1 MMKTV
6 DYSIEGL
13 NLKVEINTNKDS
25 EKRMTAYFIEAIRN
39 ETGMTRPQ
47 FSEWIGMPLR
57 TLQAWEKGTR
67 EMPEYVLRLIAYKV
81 RMEKE
86 AGRI

>member
-1 MMKTV
+1 MKTV
-6 DYSIEGL
+6 DYSIEGM
-13 NLKVEINTNKDS
+13 NLKIEMDMNLDS
-25 EKRMTAYFIEAIRN
+25 EKRITAYYIEAIRN
-39 ETGMTRPQ
+39 QTGMTRPQ
-47 FSEWIGMPLR
+47 FSDWLGVPLR

>member
-1 MMKTV
+1 MKTV
-6 DYSIEGL
+6 DYSIEGM
-13 NLKVEINTNKDS
+13 NLKVEIDTNLDS
-25 EKRMTAYFIEAIRN
+25 EKRMTAYYIEAIRK

-86 AGRI
+86 AGRL

>member
-1 MMKTV
+1 MKTFE
-6 DYSIEGL
+6 YCIEGMNL
-13 NLKVEINTNKDS
+13 NIEIEQNEDS
-25 EKRMTAYFIEAIRN
+25 GKRLTAYYMEAIRK
-39 ETGMTRPQ
+39 EAGMSRPQ
-47 FSEWIGMPLR
+47 FSEWLGVPLR

-67 EMPEYVLRLIAYKV
+67 EMPEYVLRPIAYKV

>member
-1 MMKTV
+1 MKIV

-13 NLKVEINTNKDS
+13 NLKVEFDMNQDS
-25 EKRMTAYFIEAIRN
+25 EKRMTAYYIEAIRN
-39 ETGMTRPQ
+39 MTGMTRPQ
-47 FSEWIGMPLR
+47 FSEWLGMPLR

>member
-1 MMKTV
+1 
-6 DYSIEGL
+6 
-13 NLKVEINTNKDS
+13 
-25 EKRMTAYFIEAIRN
+25 MTAYYIEAIRN

-47 FSEWIGMPLR
+47 FSDWLGMPLR

-67 EMPEYVLRLIAYKV
+67 EMPDYVLRLIAYKV
-81 RMEKE
+81 HMEKE

>member
-1 MMKTV
+1 MKIV
-6 DYSIEGL
+6 DYSIEGM
-13 NLKVEINTNKDS
+13 NLKVEIDMNLDS
-25 EKRMTAYFIEAIRN
+25 EKRMSAYYIEAIRN
-39 ETGMTRPQ
+39 MTGMTRPQ
-47 FSEWIGMPLR
+47 FSEWLGMPLR

>member
-1 MMKTV
+1 MKTI
-6 DYSIEGL
+6 DYSIEGM
-13 NLKVEINTNKDS
+13 NLKIEIDKKS
-25 EKRMTAYFIEAIRN
+25 EPEKRMAAYYIKAIRE

-47 FSEWIGMPLR
+47 FSEWLGMPLR

-67 EMPEYVLRLIAYKV
+67 EMPDYVLSLIAYKV
-81 RMEKE
+81 HMEKA

>member
-1 MMKTV
+1 MKTI
-6 DYSIEGL
+6 DYSIEGM
-13 NLKVEINTNKDS
+13 NLKVEIDTNQDS
-25 EKRMTAYFIEAIRN
+25 EKRMTAYYIEAIRN

-47 FSEWIGMPLR
+47 FSEWLGMPLR

-67 EMPEYVLRLIAYKV
+67 EMPKYVLRLIAYKV
-81 RMEKE
+81 RIEKE

>member
-1 MMKTV
+1 MKIV
-6 DYSIEGL
+6 EYSIEGM
-13 NLKVEINTNKDS
+13 NLKVEIDLNQDS
-25 EKRMTAYFIEAIRN
+25 EKSMTAYYIEAIRN
-39 ETGMTRPQ
+39 QTGMTRPQ
-47 FSEWIGMPLR
+47 FSEWLGMPLR

>member
-1 MMKTV
+1 MKTM
-6 DYSIEGL
+6 DYSIEGM
-13 NLKVEINTNKDS
+13 NLKVEIDMNPDS

-39 ETGMTRPQ
+39 EAGMTRHQ
-47 FSEWIGMPLR
+47 FSEWLGMPLR

-81 RMEKE
+81 RMEKD

>member
-1 MMKTV
+1 MKTM

-13 NLKVEINTNKDS
+13 NLKVEINTNNDS
-25 EKRMTAYFIEAIRN
+25 EKRMTAYYIEAIRN

-81 RMEKE
+81 CMEKE

>member
-1 MMKTV
+1 MKTV
-6 DYSIEGL
+6 DYSIEGM
-13 NLKVEINTNKDS
+13 NLKIEMDMDLNS
-25 EKRMTAYFIEAIRN
+25 EKRITAYYIEAIRN
-39 ETGMTRPQ
+39 QTGMTRPQ
-47 FSEWIGMPLR
+47 FSEWLGMPLR

>member
-1 MMKTV
+1 MKTI
-6 DYSIEGL
+6 DYSIEGM
-13 NLKVEINTNKDS
+13 NLKVEIDTNLDS
-25 EKRMTAYFIEAIRN
+25 EKRMTAYYIEAIRN

-47 FSEWIGMPLR
+47 FSEWLGMPLR

>member
-1 MMKTV
+1 MKTV
-6 DYSIEGL
+6 DYSIEGM
-13 NLKVEINTNKDS
+13 NLKIEMDMNLDS
-25 EKRMTAYFIEAIRN
+25 EKRITAYYIEAIRN
-39 ETGMTRPQ
+39 QTGMTRSQ
-47 FSEWIGMPLR
+47 FSEWLGMPLR

>member
-1 MMKTV
+1 MKTV
-6 DYSIEGL
+6 DYSIEGM
-13 NLKVEINTNKDS
+13 NLKVEIDTNLDS
-25 EKRMTAYFIEAIRN
+25 EKRMTAYYIEAIRN

-47 FSEWIGMPLR
+47 FSEWLGMPLR

>member
-1 MMKTV
+1 MKTV
-6 DYSIEGL
+6 DYSIEGM
-13 NLKVEINTNKDS
+13 NLKVEIDENRDS
-25 EKRMTAYFIEAIRN
+25 VKRMTAYYIEAIRN

-47 FSEWIGMPLR
+47 FSEWLGMPLR

>member
-1 MMKTV
+1 MKTV

-13 NLKVEINTNKDS
+13 NLKVEIDTNLDS
-25 EKRMTAYFIEAIRN
+25 EQRMTAYYIEAIRN

-47 FSEWIGMPLR
+47 FSEWLGMPLR

>member
-1 MMKTV
+1 MKAF
-6 DYSIEGL
+6 DYSIEGM
-13 NLKVEINTNKDS
+13 NLRIEPEENENA
-25 EKRMTAYFIEAIRN
+25 EKRLTAYCIQAIRG

-47 FSEWIGMPLR
+47 FSEWLGMPLR

-81 RMEKE
+81 HMEKQ

>member
-1 MMKTV
+1 MKTI
-6 DYSIEGL
+6 DYSIEGM
-13 NLKVEINTNKDS
+13 NLKVEIDTNQDS
-25 EKRMTAYFIEAIRN
+25 EKRMTAYYIEAIRN

-47 FSEWIGMPLR
+47 FSEWLGMPLR

>member
-1 MMKTV
+1 MKTV
-6 DYSIEGL
+6 DYSIEGMDL
-13 NLKVEINTNKDS
+13 QIEIDQNRDS
-25 EKRMTAYFIEAIRN
+25 AKRMTAYYIEAIRN

-47 FSEWIGMPLR
+47 FSEWLGMPLR

-67 EMPEYVLRLIAYKV
+67 EMPDYVLRLIAYKV
-81 RMEKE
+81 HVEKE

>member
-1 MMKTV
+1 MKTV
-6 DYSIEGL
+6 DYSIEGM
-13 NLKVEINTNKDS
+13 NLKIEMDMNLDS
-25 EKRMTAYFIEAIRN
+25 EKRITAYYIEAIRN
-39 ETGMTRPQ
+39 QTGMTRPQ
-47 FSEWIGMPLR
+47 FSEWLGMPLR

>member
-1 MMKTV
+1 MKTV

-13 NLKVEINTNKDS
+13 NLKVEIDTNLDS
-25 EKRMTAYFIEAIRN
+25 EKRMTAYYIEAIRN

-47 FSEWIGMPLR
+47 FSEWLGMPLR

>member
-1 MMKTV
+1 MKTV
-6 DYSIEGL
+6 DYSIEGM
-13 NLKVEINTNKDS
+13 NLKVEIYTNQDS
-25 EKRMTAYFIEAIRN
+25 EKRMTAYYIEAIRN

-47 FSEWIGMPLR
+47 FSKWLGMPLR

-81 RMEKE
+81 RMEKA

>member
-1 MMKTV
+1 MKTV
-6 DYSIEGL
+6 DYSIEGM
-13 NLKVEINTNKDS
+13 NLKIEMDMNLNS
-25 EKRMTAYFIEAIRN
+25 EKRITAYYIEAIRN
-39 ETGMTRPQ
+39 QTGMTRPQ
-47 FSEWIGMPLR
+47 FSEWLGMPLR

>member
-1 MMKTV
+1 MKTV

-39 ETGMTRPQ
+39 EAGMTRPQ
-47 FSEWIGMPLR
+47 FSEWLGMPLR

>member
-1 MMKTV
+1 MKTV

-47 FSEWIGMPLR
+47 FSEWLGMPLR

>member
-1 MMKTV
+1 MKTV
-6 DYSIEGL
+6 DYNIEGM
-13 NLKVEINTNKDS
+13 NLKVEIDTNRDS
-25 EKRMTAYFIEAIRN
+25 EKRMTAYYIEAIRN

-47 FSEWIGMPLR
+47 FSEWLGMPLR